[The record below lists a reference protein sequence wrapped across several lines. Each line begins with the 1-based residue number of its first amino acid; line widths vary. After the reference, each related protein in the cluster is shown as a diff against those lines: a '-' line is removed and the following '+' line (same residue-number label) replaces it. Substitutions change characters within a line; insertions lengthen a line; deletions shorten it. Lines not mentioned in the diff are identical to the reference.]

1 MIDEIKEVNEIVELI
16 VDVFESHGARNVSPD
31 TIMAVRGVILS
42 HGRLMKT
49 QGMIEANEN
58 TGKLI
63 EGVFGNG

>member
-49 QGMIEANEN
+49 QGSIEANRN
-58 TGKLI
+58 SMKII
-63 EGVFGNG
+63 EGVFGND

>member
-31 TIMAVRGVILS
+31 TIMNVRSVILS

-49 QGMIEANEN
+49 QGRIEANEN
-58 TGKLI
+58 SIKII
-63 EGVFGNG
+63 EGVFGR